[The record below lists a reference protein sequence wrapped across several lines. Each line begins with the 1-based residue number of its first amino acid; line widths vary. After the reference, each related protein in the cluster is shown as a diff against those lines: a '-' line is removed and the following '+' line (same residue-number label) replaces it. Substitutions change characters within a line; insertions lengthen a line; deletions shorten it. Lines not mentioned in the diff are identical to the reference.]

1 MRMRSAIRAAMLAV
15 LIPAATVPALSQV
28 ARLPLCL
35 PDCAGA
41 DLRRADLRW
50 ADLSSTNL
58 SGADLSYA
66 DLSWSDLA
74 DADLSGATVF
84 RADLSGANLSGAD
97 LTEARGCDLGRRV
110 PADCRHDD
118 HVLEAVT
125 RFMRTFRYGER
136 EDLADHIRFP
146 LQRGYPI
153 PPIERDEFLSR
164 YEEVFDKEVTTFI
177 SDSSPKDWRVDAYN
191 VALRDRERSIG
202 VSLEYYAVPG
212 TVVRW
217 ITLSEHEWDE
227 RERLL
232 QLRDTLRVIERSQL
246 HESLHEYQSPV
257 LEWKTASYRVRVD
270 RLDNG
275 EYRYAAWNS
284 VEYHFEE
291 PDLIIDG
298 GRHYFAS
305 PRPGGVPWDTLLCG
319 ADATKLGGYAGGEVY
334 GFANSQYLYEVDAH
348 DCWCHG
354 PEDNPDGPAANQEC
368 DYNLRVWHIPGR
380 NATLP
385 EHPMEWWDLEDRYEL
400 ILHEPFGETPNA
412 IDSALHA
419 DYRARSRQRGHGAP
433 D

>member
-1 MRMRSAIRAAMLAV
+1 MRMRIAIRAAMLAV
-15 LIPAATVPALSQV
+15 LMPAATVPALSQV
-28 ARLPLCL
+28 AGLPPCL
-35 PDCAGA
+35 PNCAGA
-41 DLRRADLRW
+41 DLQRADLRW

-66 DLSWSDLA
+66 DLSWADLT

-97 LTEARGCDLGRRV
+97 LTEARGCDLGRRL

-118 HVLEAVT
+118 DVLEAVT
-125 RFMRTFRYGER
+125 RFMRTFRYGDR
-136 EDLADHIRFP
+136 EDLANHIRFP
-146 LQRGYPI
+146 LRRGYPI

-164 YEEVFDKEVTTFI
+164 YEEVFDQEITTFV
-177 SDSSPKDWRVDAYN
+177 SDSSPKDWRVDAYD
-191 VALRDRERSIG
+191 VVLWDRERRIG
-202 VSLEYYAVPG
+202 VSLSYYAIPG
-212 TVVRW
+212 TDVRW
-217 ITLSEHEWDE
+217 IALSEHERDE

-232 QLRDTLRVIERSQL
+232 HLRDTLRVIERTQL

-257 LEWKTASYRVRVD
+257 LEWETASYRVRVD

-284 VEYHFEE
+284 VESHFAE

-305 PRPGGVPWDTLLCG
+305 CG
-319 ADATKLGGYAGGEVY
+319 TETTRLFGYAGGEVY
-334 GFANSQYLYEVDAH
+334 GFANGQYLYEVDAH
-348 DCWCHG
+348 DCWCQG
-354 PEDNPDGPAANQEC
+354 PEDNPDGPAANHEC
-368 DYNLRVWHIPGR
+368 DYNLRVWHNPGR
-380 NATLP
+380 NAILP

-400 ILHEPFGETPNA
+400 ILHEPFGETPNV

-419 DYRARSRQRGHGAP
+419 DYRARSQQRSRRAP